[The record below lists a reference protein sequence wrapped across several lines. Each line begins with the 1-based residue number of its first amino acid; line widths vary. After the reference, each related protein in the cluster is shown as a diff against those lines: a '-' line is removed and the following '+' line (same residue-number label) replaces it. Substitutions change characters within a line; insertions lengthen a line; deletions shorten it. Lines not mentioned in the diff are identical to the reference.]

1 VEYSDSASVSC
12 PELKRLRELFHDA
25 WGAFKQAD
33 EAMHQGVGVTTKENF
48 AGLTDA
54 WDRARLAFETA
65 ATALES
71 HHATHGGSSQR
82 NSGIL
87 IHRGHG
93 TGTA

>member
-25 WGAFKQAD
+25 WAAFKQAD

-48 AGLTDA
+48 AGLTDT

-65 ATALES
+65 ATAFES
-71 HHATHGGSSQR
+71 HHATHGCSSQR
-82 NSGIL
+82 T
-87 IHRGHG
+87 RP
-93 TGTA
+93 TAIVLTPHEQRL